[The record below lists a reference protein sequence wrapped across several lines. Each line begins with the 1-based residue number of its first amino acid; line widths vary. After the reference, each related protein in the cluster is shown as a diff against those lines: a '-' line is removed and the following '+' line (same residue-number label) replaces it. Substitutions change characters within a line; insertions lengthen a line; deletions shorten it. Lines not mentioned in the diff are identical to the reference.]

1 MDDLSGT
8 IATICIVAPAV
19 MFAIIAH
26 EVMHGVV
33 ALRLGDD
40 TALRA
45 GRLTLNPISHID
57 LFGTIIL
64 PLGLYLFG
72 LPVLGYA
79 KPVPVDFRVLR
90 GGRSGML
97 KVAAAGPLTN
107 FVLAI
112 LSGLALRVL
121 PAFLHG
127 SLGTTVVVPLAR
139 MLQASMIVN
148 VELGVFNLISGAAA
162 RRWARAV
169 QSPADR
175 CRARLRTDRALRL
188 PHTDGAAVYAL
199 AGYRD
204 LPGDEPGV
212 QCNYVDG
219 ATVSNENEAG
229 TPPNLGAD
237 GGVRFRLP
245 IYEGPLDLLLHLLK
259 RAELDPH
266 EVTASVI
273 TEQYLAWLEL
283 LDQLNLD
290 VAGEY
295 LVMAATLLLI
305 KSFAMLPHPELADTE
320 EAEELKRDLVE
331 RLLEYQR
338 YREAAEKLSERA
350 LLGRDVFT
358 TPGESAP
365 EDANA
370 KQYTVSI
377 FDLVEAIGAVLKRV
391 ADKTPRKIEL
401 RDIPVAEC
409 IPRILR
415 ALEGAGRIPFT
426 ALFEDANDRSLVIAT
441 FMALLELIR
450 RREVRAFQEVR
461 FGPIFLE
468 RGAAA

>member
-1 MDDLSGT
+1 
-8 IATICIVAPAV
+8 
-19 MFAIIAH
+19 
-26 EVMHGVV
+26 
-33 ALRLGDD
+33 
-40 TALRA
+40 
-45 GRLTLNPISHID
+45 
-57 LFGTIIL
+57 
-64 PLGLYLFG
+64 
-72 LPVLGYA
+72 
-79 KPVPVDFRVLR
+79 
-90 GGRSGML
+90 
-97 KVAAAGPLTN
+97 
-107 FVLAI
+107 
-112 LSGLALRVL
+112 
-121 PAFLHG
+121 
-127 SLGTTVVVPLAR
+127 
-139 MLQASMIVN
+139 
-148 VELGVFNLISGAAA
+148 
-162 RRWARAV
+162 
-169 QSPADR
+169 
-175 CRARLRTDRALRL
+175 
-188 PHTDGAAVYAL
+188 
-199 AGYRD
+199 
-204 LPGDEPGV
+204 
-212 QCNYVDG
+212 VDG
-219 ATVSNENEAG
+219 ATLSDETN
-229 TPPNLGAD
+229 TPPRLGAD
-237 GGVRFRLP
+237 AGVRFRLP

-266 EVTASVI
+266 EVVASVI

-415 ALEGAGRIPFT
+415 ALEGAGRIPFA

-450 RREVRAFQEVR
+450 RRDVRAFQEVR

-468 RGAAA
+468 RGAVA

>member
-1 MDDLSGT
+1 
-8 IATICIVAPAV
+8 
-19 MFAIIAH
+19 
-26 EVMHGVV
+26 
-33 ALRLGDD
+33 
-40 TALRA
+40 
-45 GRLTLNPISHID
+45 
-57 LFGTIIL
+57 
-64 PLGLYLFG
+64 
-72 LPVLGYA
+72 
-79 KPVPVDFRVLR
+79 
-90 GGRSGML
+90 
-97 KVAAAGPLTN
+97 
-107 FVLAI
+107 
-112 LSGLALRVL
+112 
-121 PAFLHG
+121 
-127 SLGTTVVVPLAR
+127 
-139 MLQASMIVN
+139 
-148 VELGVFNLISGAAA
+148 
-162 RRWARAV
+162 
-169 QSPADR
+169 
-175 CRARLRTDRALRL
+175 
-188 PHTDGAAVYAL
+188 
-199 AGYRD
+199 
-204 LPGDEPGV
+204 
-212 QCNYVDG
+212 
-219 ATVSNENEAG
+219 VSNENESST
-229 TPPNLGAD
+229 TPKVGAD
-237 GGVRFRLP
+237 AGVRFRLP

-273 TEQYLAWLEL
+273 TEQYLTWLEL

-358 TPGESAP
+358 TPGEAAP

-415 ALEGAGRIPFT
+415 ALDGTGRILFA

-450 RREVRAFQEVR
+450 RRDVRAFQEER

-468 RGAAA
+468 RGAALMP